1 MYKKGVILRTNL
13 IKNRSKNRFN
23 GQIGTKQRKMPLLSY
38 LADKF
43 DYFYGS
49 FYITDKFD
57 YFVSSIIYLADKLDV
72 RKASDLS
79 VKCPINQICPL
90 NKLSKIRQIHSYL
103 QIIKFVR

>member
-43 DYFYGS
+43 DVYGDLVKS
-49 FYITDKFD
+49 KN
-57 YFVSSIIYLADKLDV
+57 SI
-72 RKASDLS
+72 LS
-79 VKCPINQICPL
+79 VISPEN
-90 NKLSKIRQIHSYL
+90 SG
-103 QIIKFVR
+103 FVVVFI